1 MSTTPPTRVIEVVSG
16 VHAVSCE
23 DFVWAYL
30 LVDRDRVTIVD
41 TGIPGSA
48 GALLE
53 TLAAVGRKP
62 GDVREVVLT
71 HYHGDHMG
79 SAAALLERTGAQC
92 VAHTLDADVAR
103 GDRAEDVALISD
115 LERPFY
121 EEATASGVKAQRC
134 RVDREVE
141 EGDEIEFAG
150 ASRVIHIPGHTPGSI
165 GIHIPSLSTVILGD
179 AAARFQ
185 GHLIVGAFNADP
197 PQAVASM
204 RKVALLDFEVACFG
218 HGDPITE
225 GASAAFRKLAARLP
239 N

>member
-1 MSTTPPTRVIEVVSG
+1 MSTTATRVIEVVAG
-16 VHAVSCE
+16 VHAVSCA

-41 TGIPGSA
+41 TAIPESA
-48 GALLE
+48 NTLLE

-62 GDVREVVLT
+62 SDVREIVLT

-79 SAAALLERTGAQC
+79 SAAALLERTGAEC
-92 VAHTLDADVAR
+92 VAHRLDAGVVR
-103 GDRAEDVALISD
+103 GDRAEDVAQISD

-121 EEATASGVKAQRC
+121 EQATASVVEAQRC

-141 EGDEIEFAG
+141 DGDEIEFAG
-150 ASRVIHIPGHTPGSI
+150 GARVIHIPGHTPGSI
-165 GIHIPSLSTVILGD
+165 GLHIPRLSTVILGD

-197 PQAVASM
+197 PQAVASV
-204 RKVALLDFEVACFG
+204 RKIAALDFEVACFG
-218 HGDPITE
+218 HGDPITAA
-225 GASAAFRKLAARLP
+225 ASAAFRKLAARLP
-239 N
+239 